1 MKHSIT
7 ILLGL
12 TACGFAQ
19 TAAVTKNPND
29 NRLTGNLVMPSGKSL
44 LVEGTLRTNQTP
56 ILLGRTDRDSMS
68 GLDAFTS
75 ILSSDTNNHGLIV
88 RTTNSAGIPIVGLS
102 ETGAS
107 AAKFFQLSTFSS
119 PAVWIGRDPATW
131 VPFSGFSSPTLLV
144 TTPSDWEGTP
154 IAEFKKNHTEVV
166 FRIGDDGSVTAPL
179 QTYADSNALVTV
191 SHANQTYQSLTGV
204 MNGSNAGTGQIGEY
218 RIGTA
223 GTVSLVTATAKTVHS
238 ISLPAGDWDI
248 EGIAT
253 YTKAASTVVT
263 FTQQGISTTNN
274 AMGATGTFAASA
286 SAISDVIPSAFTT
299 PQVRLNLT
307 NTTTVYLVANAGFTT
322 SSLSAAGFIRARRV
336 R

>member
-1 MKHSIT
+1 MKLSLT

-12 TACGFAQ
+12 TASGFAQ

-44 LVEGTLRTNQTP
+44 LVEGTLQTNQTP
-56 ILLGRTDRDSMS
+56 ILLGRPDRDSMS

-144 TTPSDWEGTP
+144 TTPSDWEGAL

-179 QTYADSNALVTV
+179 QTYTDSNALVTV
-191 SHANQTYQSLTGV
+191 GHANQTYQPLTGV
-204 MNGSNAGTGQIGEY
+204 TNGSSASVGQVGEY
-218 RIGTA
+218 RSGGGGAAPLTSGA
-223 GTVSLVTATAKTVHS
+223 AMSVYGFPLA
-238 ISLPAGDWDI
+238 AGDWDV
-248 EGIAT
+248 EGVVT
-253 YTKAASTVVT
+253 YSKAATTVVT
-263 FTQQGISTTNN
+263 YTQQGISTSNN
-274 AMGATGTFAASA
+274 TIGATGTYTASA
-286 SAISDVIPSAFTT
+286 SAISDAIPSAFTT
-299 PQVRLNLT
+299 PVVRISVAS
-307 NTTTVYLVANAGFTT
+307 TTTVYLVAKAGFTT